1 MNTDPKAKEKS
12 YLLQLFSI
20 AMADSHLDER
30 EHQYLWEIAEK
41 MGLNHQE
48 FEELKNRNDQ
58 IEFLIPDNSY
68 ARFRMIFDFV
78 WLMML
83 DGEVDER
90 EVEVC
95 KSLVAQLDFSPALV
109 DEMVGH
115 INNHL
120 ACGILPEST
129 FNKFEEMLMKKKAS

>member
-1 MNTDPKAKEKS
+1 MSLDPKAKEKS

-30 EHQYLWEIAEK
+30 EREYLLEIAEK
-41 MGLNHQE
+41 MGLSQQE
-48 FEELKNRNDQ
+48 FEELKDQTGQ

-83 DGEVDER
+83 DGDVDAR

-95 KSLVAQLDFSPALV
+95 KNLVAQLDFSPDLV

-129 FNKFEEMLMKKKAS
+129 FKKFEEMLMKKKAS